1 MQLSHALAY
10 AIRGC
15 ASDVQRTS
23 PTFIQCLLAS
33 YWQQLAATRTRPVLP
48 IEHAD
53 FEHSKMVVAT
63 PDLSTS
69 CADPA

>member
-15 ASDVQRTS
+15 ASDVHTTS
-23 PTFIQCLLAS
+23 PTFIRCLLAS
-33 YWQQLAATRTRPVLP
+33 YWQQLAATRTGPVLP

-53 FEHSKMVVAT
+53 FEHSKVVVAT